1 MSPWRARLAV
11 AAVFVAGF
19 LCGMVTLHVARVR
32 VERRFM
38 RSPEGVARMMVHD
51 LDRQLHLSETQRG
64 QVYAAAVKARTEAAQ
79 AMQPVLPQ
87 MREIFDRLRE
97 EVRAALDADQRARFD
112 RIVADRRGRMQRMF
126 AFPHPPPV
134 ASPTPAK

>member
-19 LCGMVTLHVARVR
+19 LCGMVTLHVTRVR

-51 LDRQLHLSETQRG
+51 LDRQLHLSEAQRG
-64 QVYAAAVKARTEAAQ
+64 QVYAAAVKARTAAAQ

-87 MREIFDRLRE
+87 MKEIFDRLRE
-97 EVRAALDADQRARFD
+97 QVRAVLDADQRTRFD

-126 AFPHPPPV
+126 SIPNAPPAP
-134 ASPTPAK
+134 SPTPAR